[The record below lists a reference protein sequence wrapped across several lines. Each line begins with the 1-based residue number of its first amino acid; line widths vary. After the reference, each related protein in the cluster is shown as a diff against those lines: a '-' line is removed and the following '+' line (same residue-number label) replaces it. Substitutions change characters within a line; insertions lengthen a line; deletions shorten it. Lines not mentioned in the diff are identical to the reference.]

1 MSIPVSSGIGT
12 GQAQVFDYERT
23 GRTLDKIVDYAMQE
37 KAYNKKVKAAKEAE
51 EARKKSDRYNKE
63 ISDLQKID
71 YYKLRH
77 SDRELAAS
85 KVNQL
90 LEIFKGNFED
100 IYNGGEKSL
109 EFQDKIA
116 ELRIWTANSMETAE
130 EDKEKRKDMEKNPEQ
145 YDDEDF
151 KQFKTNV
158 ETPNTF
164 FYSRDIQ
171 PKPIVEDVA
180 GFVATNMKNIYYKP
194 EYHNETDE
202 KIVSLTGDVF
212 VSDEESF
219 TEFKKQIKINPELQL
234 QIRTLNKL
242 KGQDELTDDMLK
254 EVHDAGKARLPQSK
268 KYINTTKEK
277 KEEKEDK
284 TELDY
289 NISTAT
295 INRKETP
302 VFNSSK
308 PIKVSGQ
315 VEYKSKSG
323 QTEKATV
330 NESTI
335 GDLRVDKD
343 GKVYGTMVVPV
354 IIKENGKDKE
364 DYMETKVRLTST
376 TAINS
381 VNSQIRKITGG
392 DNLIQ
397 ALKKPSSYVVRPN
410 EGGKDN
416 NTEQTTTGTVR

>member
-1 MSIPVSSGIGT
+1 
-12 GQAQVFDYERT
+12 
-23 GRTLDKIVDYAMQE
+23 
-37 KAYNKKVKAAKEAE
+37 
-51 EARKKSDRYNKE
+51 
-63 ISDLQKID
+63 
-71 YYKLRH
+71 
-77 SDRELAAS
+77 
-85 KVNQL
+85 
-90 LEIFKGNFED
+90 
-100 IYNGGEKSL
+100 
-109 EFQDKIA
+109 
-116 ELRIWTANSMETAE
+116 
-130 EDKEKRKDMEKNPEQ
+130 
-145 YDDEDF
+145 
-151 KQFKTNV
+151 
-158 ETPNTF
+158 
-164 FYSRDIQ
+164 
-171 PKPIVEDVA
+171 
-180 GFVATNMKNIYYKP
+180 MKNIYYKP